1 MHPVIAKTFGGLS
14 TAYYVRQFIFGLIF
28 PIFIYLVMSSGDGKH
43 ALHMPMLLVFAV
55 NTLLYPYSRF
65 VYESVMNF
73 ILGENVFFGSAI
85 LMLSFKIVMMTF
97 CWVLAIFIAPLGL
110 GYLYFYHSK
119 AER

>member
-14 TAYYVRQFIFGLIF
+14 TAYYVRQFIFGLLF
-28 PIFIYLVMSSGDGKH
+28 PVSIYMVMSSGTGRH
-43 ALHMPMLLVFAV
+43 ALSLPMLLMFAV

-73 ILGENVFFGSAI
+73 ILGRNVFFVNAI
-85 LMLSFKIVMMTF
+85 LMLTFKVVMMAF
-97 CWVLAIFIAPLGL
+97 CWALAICVAPLGL
-110 GYLYFYHSK
+110 GYLYFHHSK